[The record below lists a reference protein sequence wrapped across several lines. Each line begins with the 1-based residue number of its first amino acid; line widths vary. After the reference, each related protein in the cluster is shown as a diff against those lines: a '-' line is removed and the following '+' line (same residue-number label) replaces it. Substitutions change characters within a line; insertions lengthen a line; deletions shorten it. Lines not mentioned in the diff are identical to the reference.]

1 MWNRGTNSLSQNLTV
16 LPAPSEREPL
26 ACRKLCNLPGSFAAA
41 AKAFT
46 PWGQISP
53 APGENVAERQ
63 KGEQVAANIVS
74 RRMRGTGK
82 QQLAVRPH
90 QSPAVT
96 ASPDRGKPSGTA
108 NFAVYP
114 VALPPCQGPHPRG
127 RLPPLR
133 GKMSPK
139 VTKGGVWH
147 RAKRDDWGSFS
158 RREPSPSS
166 LRDATSPEGGRF
178 CSAYRQIAKSS
189 PFRGS
194 WHGVSRD

>member
-1 MWNRGTNSLSQNLTV
+1 MWNRGGGTGKRQWFDPLSQNLTV

-53 APGENVAERQ
+53 SPGENVAQRQ

-114 VALPPCQGPHPRG
+114 ETFPRCQGPHPRG
-127 RLPPLR
+127 GCLRSRL
-133 GKMSPK
+133 GEFSPQSVRISAFPSLK
-139 VTKGGVWH
+139 VKNPAEKRFRWFKNRFGCAILGVKVPVWTGNR
-147 RAKRDDWGSFS
+147 RA
-158 RREPSPSS
+158 
-166 LRDATSPEGGRF
+166 
-178 CSAYRQIAKSS
+178 
-189 PFRGS
+189 
-194 WHGVSRD
+194 